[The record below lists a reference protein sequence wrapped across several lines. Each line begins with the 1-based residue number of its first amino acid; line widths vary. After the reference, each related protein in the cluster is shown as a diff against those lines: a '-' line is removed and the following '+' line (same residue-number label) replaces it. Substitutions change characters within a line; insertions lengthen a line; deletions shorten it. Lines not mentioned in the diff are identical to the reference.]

1 MRLNAHDGRPTTPIH
16 LANEFAAVT
25 VRVVETGN
33 GVRLRIE
40 SPRLGRA
47 IDLDPLELE
56 TLTWQSH
63 DLFTRRC
70 WPTRTARTRRRE
82 RSPASGR

>member
-1 MRLNAHDGRPTTPIH
+1 MSDEREPDRPGGPTAPIQ

-56 TLTWQSH
+56 ALTWQSH
-63 DLFTRRC
+63 ELFTALLAD
-70 WPTRTARTRRRE
+70 PYGPEDA
-82 RSPASGR
+82 P

>member
-1 MRLNAHDGRPTTPIH
+1 MSAPDPPGEPGGAPTPIQ

-25 VRVVETGN
+25 VRAVETGN

-40 SPRLGRA
+40 SPRLGRV

-56 TLTWQSH
+56 ALTWQSH
-63 DLFTRRC
+63 DLFTTLLSD
-70 WPTRTARTRRRE
+70 PYGPEEA
-82 RSPASGR
+82 P

>member
-1 MRLNAHDGRPTTPIH
+1 VNVE
-16 LANEFAAVT
+16 LANEFAAVS

-40 SPRLGRA
+40 SGRLGRS

-56 TLTWQSH
+56 ALTWQSH
-63 DLFTRRC
+63 DLFTRLLAE
-70 WPTRTARTRRRE
+70 PYG
-82 RSPASGR
+82 PDDP

>member
-1 MRLNAHDGRPTTPIH
+1 MSDRSQPIEI
-16 LANEFAAVT
+16 ANEFAT
-25 VRVVETGN
+25 VVVHRLDTRN

-40 SPRLGRA
+40 SPRHQRA

-63 DLFTRRC
+63 DLFSQLLRQ
-70 WPTRTARTRRRE
+70 PFGPE
-82 RSPASGR
+82 DE

>member
-1 MRLNAHDGRPTTPIH
+1 MNEPVE

-25 VRVVETGN
+25 VTVVETRN
-33 GVRLRIE
+33 GVRLRID
-40 SPRLGRA
+40 SPRAGRS

-63 DLFTRRC
+63 DLFTQLLAD
-70 WPTRTARTRRRE
+70 PYGPPDDA
-82 RSPASGR
+82 

>member
-1 MRLNAHDGRPTTPIH
+1 VNEPVE

-25 VRVVETGN
+25 VTVVETRN

-40 SPRLGRA
+40 SARAGRA

-56 TLTWQSH
+56 ALTWQTH
-63 DLFTRRC
+63 ELFTGLLAD
-70 WPTRTARTRRRE
+70 PYGPPDDA
-82 RSPASGR
+82 

>member
-1 MRLNAHDGRPTTPIH
+1 VTPEPIE

-25 VRVVETGN
+25 VRVVDTGN

-40 SPRLGRA
+40 SPRAGRS

-56 TLTWQSH
+56 VLTWQSH
-63 DLFTRRC
+63 ELFSRLLAE
-70 WPTRTARTRRRE
+70 PYGPE
-82 RSPASGR
+82 DP

>member
-1 MRLNAHDGRPTTPIH
+1 MSDEPVE
-16 LANEFAAVT
+16 LANEFAVVT
-25 VRVVETGN
+25 VRVVETGH

-56 TLTWQSH
+56 ALTWQTH
-63 DLFTRRC
+63 DLFTRLLAD
-70 WPTRTARTRRRE
+70 PYGPE
-82 RSPASGR
+82 DE

>member
-1 MRLNAHDGRPTTPIH
+1 VTESEPTE

-25 VRVVETGN
+25 VRVVDTGN

-40 SPRLGRA
+40 SGRLGRS

-56 TLTWQSH
+56 ALTWQSH
-63 DLFTRRC
+63 DLFTRLLAE
-70 WPTRTARTRRRE
+70 PFG
-82 RSPASGR
+82 PDDQ

>member
-1 MRLNAHDGRPTTPIH
+1 MNDDHEPVE

-25 VRVVETGN
+25 LRVVETGN

-40 SPRLGRA
+40 SARLGRS

-56 TLTWQSH
+56 TLTWQTH
-63 DLFTRRC
+63 DLFTGFLAD
-70 WPTRTARTRRRE
+70 PFGPEDT
-82 RSPASGR
+82 P

>member
-1 MRLNAHDGRPTTPIH
+1 VTEPVA

-40 SPRLGRA
+40 SGRLGRS

-56 TLTWQSH
+56 ALTWQSH
-63 DLFTRRC
+63 DLFTRLLAE
-70 WPTRTARTRRRE
+70 PYG
-82 RSPASGR
+82 PDDP

>member
-1 MRLNAHDGRPTTPIH
+1 VNEPVE

-25 VRVVETGN
+25 VSVVETRN

-40 SPRLGRA
+40 SARAGRA

-56 TLTWQSH
+56 TLTWQTH
-63 DLFTRRC
+63 DLFSRLLAD
-70 WPTRTARTRRRE
+70 PYGPE
-82 RSPASGR
+82 DGP

>member
-1 MRLNAHDGRPTTPIH
+1 VNGPVE

-25 VRVVETGN
+25 VTVVETRN

-40 SPRLGRA
+40 SPRAGRS

-63 DLFTRRC
+63 DLFTGLLAE
-70 WPTRTARTRRRE
+70 PFGPE
-82 RSPASGR
+82 EDP

>member
-1 MRLNAHDGRPTTPIH
+1 VNVE
-16 LANEFAAVT
+16 LANEFAAVSL
-25 VRVVETGN
+25 RVIETGN

-40 SPRLGRA
+40 SGRLGRS

-63 DLFTRRC
+63 DLFTRLLAE
-70 WPTRTARTRRRE
+70 PYG
-82 RSPASGR
+82 PDDP

>member
-1 MRLNAHDGRPTTPIH
+1 VNASERFE
-16 LANEFAAVT
+16 LANEFAAVS

-40 SPRLGRA
+40 SGRLGRS

-56 TLTWQSH
+56 ALTWQSH
-63 DLFTRRC
+63 DLFTRLLAE
-70 WPTRTARTRRRE
+70 PYG
-82 RSPASGR
+82 PDDP

>member
-1 MRLNAHDGRPTTPIH
+1 MTDEHEPIE

-25 VRVVETGN
+25 VRVVETGH

-40 SPRLGRA
+40 SPRLGRS

-63 DLFTRRC
+63 DLFTGFLAD
-70 WPTRTARTRRRE
+70 PFGPEDA
-82 RSPASGR
+82 